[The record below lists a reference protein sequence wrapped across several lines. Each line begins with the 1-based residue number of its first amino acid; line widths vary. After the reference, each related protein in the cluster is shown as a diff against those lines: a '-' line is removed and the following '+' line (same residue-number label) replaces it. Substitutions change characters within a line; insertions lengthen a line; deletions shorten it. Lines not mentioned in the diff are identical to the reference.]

1 MKLEDIG
8 VVVLSH
14 GRRDKLEKSLRSY
27 VDNGLTDI
35 VGDNFIFFNEVA
47 NDDIS
52 LIENDYKKFE
62 WGGHPVNCGIG
73 WGMVKGITECST
85 KYVLFL
91 ENDFEL
97 ASDKNDI
104 YRQLKLGLRNLEK
117 GKIDIIKYRQVKDYI
132 KTSNEAM
139 NWVGKSNL
147 TGHAIGEVGREGCEK
162 RNWWIG
168 FAVEENFGYDN
179 SDICEK
185 IDEEDE
191 SVLWRM
197 SCRYANWSNNP
208 FLCNKEWF
216 LDLAA
221 KVGFK
226 EMDAPSNSRSP
237 DFEEQIE
244 ANGWWQKQ
252 SYTVGILPGLFKHQ
266 P

>member
-8 VVVLSH
+8 VVMLSH
-14 GRRDKLEKSLRSY
+14 GRRDKLEISLKSY
-27 VDNGLTDI
+27 EENGLTDM

-47 NDDIS
+47 NDDINM
-52 LIENDYKKFE
+52 IENDYKSFE

-73 WGMVKGITECST
+73 WGMVKGIEDCGR

-97 ASDKNDI
+97 AADKNDI
-104 YRQLKLGLRNLEK
+104 YRQLELGYRNLEK
-117 GKIDIIKYRQVKDYI
+117 DKVDIIKYRQVKDYI
-132 KTSNEAM
+132 HTSNEAKH
-139 NWVGKSNL
+139 WAGEIDF
-147 TGHAIGEVGREGCEK
+147 TGNQKAEVGRTGCEK

-168 FAVEENFGYDN
+168 FAVEENFGYNN

-191 SVLWRM
+191 TVLWRM
-197 SCRYANWSNNP
+197 SCKYANWSNNP
-208 FLCNKEWF
+208 FLCSKEWF
-216 LDLAA
+216 LNLAA

-244 ANGWWQKQ
+244 NDGWWQKQ
-252 SYTVGILPGLFKHQ
+252 NYRMGILPGLFKHQ